1 MGSGRSGTTLVG
13 KLLDSHPDVLYRHEP
28 DSVLV
33 DADIP
38 FLPNAGQRAL
48 HLAAAR
54 RYLARLIEVRAPKV
68 AARPPSFAK
77 SWRRPGAS
85 LAHRA
90 AAHAALA
97 LERVK
102 ALPVPD
108 LIEPAR
114 RGAVVPAI
122 KSVNSLCRTRL
133 FHEAWPEARIVHVI
147 RHPCAVIASRLAGIG
162 KGLMRPNVYLSATFA
177 MDEARRYPFG
187 ESEMRRRPL
196 EQQMA
201 YQWMVHN
208 DKVHAETK
216 GIEACMLLRHETLC
230 RSLAEGAQ
238 ALFAH
243 CGLAWN
249 PQTEAFVARLDSL
262 GQGGGARYFSIMRNP
277 AAGLDRWKERLGA
290 AQIRGLAG
298 VLAHST
304 LCREAYP
311 ELLGLERAASSP

>member
-1 MGSGRSGTTLVG
+1 TTLVG

-33 DADIP
+33 DPDIP
-38 FLPNAGQRAL
+38 FLPSAGRRAL
-48 HLAAAR
+48 HVAAAR
-54 RYLARLIEVRAPKV
+54 LYLAALTRVRAPKV
-68 AARPPSFAK
+68 AARPPVFAK
-77 SWRRPGAS
+77 SWRRPAAA

-90 AAHAALA
+90 MARAAPLLA
-97 LERVK
+97 PLK
-102 ALPVPD
+102 ALPVAD
-108 LIEPAR
+108 LIDPALR
-114 RGAVVPAI
+114 DTVVPAI

-133 FHEAWPEARIVHVI
+133 FHEAWPEARIVHVV
-147 RHPCAVIASRLAGIG
+147 RHPCAVVASRLAGIG
-162 KGLMRPNVYLSATFA
+162 KGLMRPNVYLAATFA

-187 ESEMRRRPL
+187 EEEMRQRPL

-208 DKVHAETK
+208 DKVHAETR
-216 GIEACMLLRHETLC
+216 GLEACLTLRHETLC
-230 RSLAEGAQ
+230 RGLTQGAR

-243 CGLAWN
+243 CRLDWN
-249 PQTEAFVARLDSL
+249 AQTATFVARLESL
-262 GQGGGARYFSIMRNP
+262 GGDGGARYFSIMRNP
-277 AAGLDRWKERLGA
+277 AAELERWRERLSP
-290 AQIRGLAG
+290 AQIHGLAG